1 MASRPAPLKGGLARA
16 AQRREVPGASAL
28 DGGARG
34 RQIAGHEPAFAP
46 PPPVMDLFGSGAV
59 AAAVLDVV
67 LPVFGIILAGFLCGR
82 FGLLGQASSEALNRF
97 VYFVALPALF
107 FVAMARVP
115 VTDVLNLP
123 FLAAFGGGVLIVS
136 ALSLPV
142 SRVAFGNGLGP
153 SGLHAL
159 SATFANTGY
168 MGIPLLL
175 TAFGEAAALPAIIA
189 TVLNGAVVMAIGIAV
204 IEADLARGRGAARI
218 VADVA
223 LGVARSPLVLSAAA
237 GIAAS
242 ALHLPLPTALVTF
255 CDILGAAAPP
265 CALFAIGL
273 FMVGRG
279 ITTGLA
285 EVSWLVALKLV
296 AQPAVTW
303 VIAVPVLHLDPVWA
317 ASAVTL
323 AALPTGSLVF
333 VLASQYGVY
342 TQRATAAILL
352 STVISVLTL
361 SVLLAMLG
369 VG

>member
-1 MASRPAPLKGGLARA
+1 MTEFL
-16 AQRREVPGASAL
+16 
-28 DGGARG
+28 
-34 RQIAGHEPAFAP
+34 
-46 PPPVMDLFGSGAV
+46 GSGAI
-59 AAAVLDVV
+59 ATAVLDVV

-82 FGLLGQASSEALNRF
+82 FGILGQASSEALNRF
-97 VYFVALPALF
+97 VYYVALPALF
-107 FVAMARVP
+107 FVSMARVP
-115 VTDVLNLP
+115 VGDVLNLP
-123 FLAAFGGGVLIVS
+123 FLAAFGGGVLIV
-136 ALSLPV
+136 ALISLPV
-142 SRVAFGNGLGP
+142 SRGVFKNGLGP

-175 TAFGEAAALPAIIA
+175 TAFGPQAALPAIIA

-204 IEADLARGRGAARI
+204 IEADLARGRGAGRI

-223 LGVARSPLVLSAAA
+223 AGVARSPLVLSALA
-237 GIAAS
+237 GILAS
-242 ALHLPLPTALVTF
+242 ALGLGLPKPLVTF

-273 FMVGRG
+273 FMVGRAVTAG
-279 ITTGLA
+279 MA
-285 EVSWLVALKLV
+285 ELSWLTVLKLLV
-296 AQPAVTW
+296 QPAVTW
-303 VIAVPVLHLDPVWA
+303 VIAVPLLRLDPLWA

-342 TQRATAAILL
+342 VQRATGTILI
-352 STVISVLTL
+352 STVFSVVTL
-361 SVLLAMLG
+361 SVLLAVLG

>member
-1 MASRPAPLKGGLARA
+1 MTEFL
-16 AQRREVPGASAL
+16 
-28 DGGARG
+28 
-34 RQIAGHEPAFAP
+34 
-46 PPPVMDLFGSGAV
+46 GSGAI
-59 AAAVLDVV
+59 ATAVLDVV

-82 FGLLGQASSEALNRF
+82 FGILGQASSEALNRF

-107 FVAMARVP
+107 FVSMARVP
-115 VTDVLNLP
+115 VGDVLNLP
-123 FLAAFGGGVLIVS
+123 FLAAFGGGVLIV
-136 ALSLPV
+136 ALLSLPV
-142 SRVAFGNGLGP
+142 SRGVFGNGLGP

-175 TAFGEAAALPAIIA
+175 TAFGPQAALPAIIA

-204 IEADLARGRGAARI
+204 IEADLARGRGAGRI

-223 LGVARSPLVLSAAA
+223 AGVAKSPLVLSALAGILVSAA
-237 GIAAS
+237 G
-242 ALHLPLPTALVTF
+242 LGLPKPVVTF

-273 FMVGRG
+273 FMVGRA
-279 ITTGLA
+279 ITAGMA
-285 EVSWLVALKLV
+285 ELSWLTVLKLLV
-296 AQPAVTW
+296 QPAVTW
-303 VIAVPVLHLDPVWA
+303 VIAVPLLRLDPLWA

-342 TQRATAAILL
+342 VQRATGTILI
-352 STVISVLTL
+352 STVFSVVTL
-361 SVLLAMLG
+361 SVLLAVLG

>member
-1 MASRPAPLKGGLARA
+1 MTDILGS
-16 AQRREVPGASAL
+16 SA
-28 DGGARG
+28 
-34 RQIAGHEPAFAP
+34 I
-46 PPPVMDLFGSGAV
+46 

-67 LPVFGIILAGFLCGR
+67 LPIFGIILAGYLCGR
-82 FGLLGQASSEALNRF
+82 SGLLGQASSEALNRF

-107 FVAMARVP
+107 FVSMARVP
-115 VTDVLNLP
+115 AAEVLNLP

-136 ALSLPV
+136 LLALPV
-142 SRVAFGNGLGP
+142 STAVFRNGLGA

-159 SATFANTGY
+159 SGTFANTGY
-168 MGIPLLL
+168 MGIPLLV
-175 TAFGEAAALPAIIA
+175 TAFGPEAALPAIIA

-218 VADVA
+218 ILDIAG
-223 LGVARSPLVLSAAA
+223 GVAKSPLVLSAAA

-242 ALHLPLPTALVTF
+242 AVGLPLPKPLVTF

-265 CALFAIGL
+265 AALFAIGL

-279 ITTGLA
+279 ITTGLG
-285 EVSWLVALKLV
+285 EVSWLTALKLV
-296 AQPAVTW
+296 VQPAVTW
-303 VIAVPVLHLDPVWA
+303 VIAVPILGLDPLWA
-317 ASAVTL
+317 AAAITL

-342 TQRATAAILL
+342 VQRATATILV
-352 STVISVLTL
+352 STVISVVTL
-361 SVLLAMLG
+361 SVLLALLG

>member
-1 MASRPAPLKGGLARA
+1 MTEFL
-16 AQRREVPGASAL
+16 
-28 DGGARG
+28 
-34 RQIAGHEPAFAP
+34 
-46 PPPVMDLFGSGAV
+46 GSGAI
-59 AAAVLDVV
+59 ATAVLDVV

-82 FGLLGQASSEALNRF
+82 FGILGQASSEALNRF

-107 FVAMARVP
+107 FVSMARVP
-115 VTDVLNLP
+115 VGDVLNLP
-123 FLAAFGGGVLIVS
+123 FLAAFGGGVLIV
-136 ALSLPV
+136 ALLSLPV
-142 SRVAFGNGLGP
+142 SRGVFGNGLGP

-175 TAFGEAAALPAIIA
+175 TAFGPQAALPAIIA

-204 IEADLARGRGAARI
+204 IEADLARGRGAGRI
-218 VADVA
+218 IADVA
-223 LGVARSPLVLSAAA
+223 AGVAKSPLVLSALA
-237 GIAAS
+237 GILAS
-242 ALHLPLPTALVTF
+242 ALGLGLPTPLVTF

-273 FMVGRG
+273 FMVGRAVTAG
-279 ITTGLA
+279 MA
-285 EVSWLVALKLV
+285 ELSWLTVLKLL

-303 VIAVPVLHLDPVWA
+303 VIAVPLLRLDPLWA

-342 TQRATAAILL
+342 VQRATGTILIT
-352 STVISVLTL
+352 TVFSVVTL
-361 SVLLAMLG
+361 SALLAVLG

>member
-1 MASRPAPLKGGLARA
+1 MTEFL
-16 AQRREVPGASAL
+16 
-28 DGGARG
+28 
-34 RQIAGHEPAFAP
+34 
-46 PPPVMDLFGSGAV
+46 GSGAV
-59 AAAVLDVV
+59 ATAVLDVV

-82 FGLLGQASSEALNRF
+82 FGILGQASSEALNRF
-97 VYFVALPALF
+97 VYYVALPALF
-107 FVAMARVP
+107 FVSMARVP
-115 VTDVLNLP
+115 VGDVLNLP
-123 FLAAFGGGVLIVS
+123 FLAAFGGGVLIVA

-142 SRVAFGNGLGP
+142 SRAVFKNGLGP

-168 MGIPLLL
+168 MGIPLLI
-175 TAFGEAAALPAIIA
+175 TAFGPQAALPAIIA
-189 TVLNGAVVMAIGIAV
+189 TVLNGAVLMAVGIAV
-204 IEADLARGRGAARI
+204 IEADLARGRGAGRI

-223 LGVARSPLVLSAAA
+223 RGVAKSPLVLSAAA
-237 GIAAS
+237 GILAS
-242 ALHLPLPTALVTF
+242 ALGLGLPTPLVTF

-273 FMVGRG
+273 FMVGRA

-285 EVSWLVALKLV
+285 ELSWLTALKLLV
-296 AQPAVTW
+296 QPAVTW
-303 VIAVPVLHLDPVWA
+303 VIAVKLLDLDPLWA
-317 ASAVTL
+317 ASAVIL

-342 TQRATAAILL
+342 VQRATATILI
-352 STVISVLTL
+352 STVFSVVTL

>member
-1 MASRPAPLKGGLARA
+1 MTGFLGN
-16 AQRREVPGASAL
+16 
-28 DGGARG
+28 
-34 RQIAGHEPAFAP
+34 
-46 PPPVMDLFGSGAV
+46 GAV

-67 LPVFGIILAGFLCGR
+67 LPVFGIVLAGYLCGR

-107 FVAMARVP
+107 FVSMARVP
-115 VTDVLNLP
+115 VADVLNLP

-142 SRVAFGNGLGP
+142 SKAVFGNGLGP

-168 MGIPLLL
+168 MGIPLLV
-175 TAFGEAAALPAIIA
+175 TAFGQEAALPAIIA

-204 IEADLARGRGAARI
+204 IEADLARGRGPARI

-223 LGVARSPLVLSAAA
+223 GGVAKSPLVLSAVA

-242 ALHLPLPTALVTF
+242 ALAMPLPNALVTF
-255 CDILGAAAPP
+255 CEILGAAAPP

-273 FMVGRG
+273 FLVGRG
-279 ITTGLA
+279 ITRGLP
-285 EVSWLVALKLV
+285 EVAWLTALKLLV
-296 AQPAVTW
+296 QPAVTW
-303 VIAVPVLHLDPVWA
+303 VIAVPLLHLDPLWA
-317 ASAVTL
+317 ACAVIL

-342 TQRATAAILL
+342 VQRATAAILV
-352 STVISVLTL
+352 STVFSVVTL
-361 SVLLAMLG
+361 SALLAMLG

>member
-1 MASRPAPLKGGLARA
+1 MAPRPAPLKGKADGV
-16 AQRREVPGASAL
+16 QRQDGAPDASAL

-34 RQIAGHEPAFAP
+34 RQIAGHEPALAP
-46 PPPVMDLFGSGAV
+46 QPPVMDLFGSGAV
-59 AAAVLDVV
+59 AGAVLDVV
-67 LPVFGIILAGFLCGR
+67 LPIFGIILAGFLCGR
-82 FGLLGQASSEALNRF
+82 SGLLGQASSEALNRF

-115 VTDVLNLP
+115 VADVLNLP

-136 ALSLPV
+136 AIALPV
-142 SRVAFGNGLGP
+142 SRAAFGNGLGP

-204 IEADLARGRGAARI
+204 IEADLARGRGLSRI
-218 VADVA
+218 VVDIAA
-223 LGVARSPLVLSAAA
+223 GVARSPLVLAAVAGILASAA
-237 GIAAS
+237 GL
-242 ALHLPLPTALVTF
+242 ALPGALVTF

-279 ITTGLA
+279 ITTGMA
-285 EVSWLVALKLV
+285 EISWLVALKLV

-303 VIAVPVLHLDPVWA
+303 VLAVPILRLDPVWA
-317 ASAVTL
+317 AAAVTL

-342 TQRATAAILL
+342 TQRATAAILV
-352 STVISVLTL
+352 STVLSVVTL
-361 SVLLAMLG
+361 SVLLALLG

>member
-1 MASRPAPLKGGLARA
+1 MTEFL
-16 AQRREVPGASAL
+16 
-28 DGGARG
+28 
-34 RQIAGHEPAFAP
+34 
-46 PPPVMDLFGSGAV
+46 GSGAV
-59 AAAVLDVV
+59 ATAVLDVV

-82 FGLLGQASSEALNRF
+82 FGILGQASSEALNRF

-107 FVAMARVP
+107 FVSMARVP
-115 VTDVLNLP
+115 VGDVLNLP
-123 FLAAFGGGVLIVS
+123 FLAAFGGGVLTV
-136 ALSLPV
+136 ALLSLPV
-142 SRVAFGNGLGP
+142 SRAVFKNGLGA

-175 TAFGEAAALPAIIA
+175 TAFGPEAALPAIIA
-189 TVLNGAVVMAIGIAV
+189 TVLNGAVVMAVGIAV
-204 IEADLARGRGAARI
+204 IEADLARGRGGLRI

-223 LGVARSPLVLSAAA
+223 AGVAKSPLVLSALAGILASAA
-237 GIAAS
+237 G
-242 ALHLPLPTALVTF
+242 LGLPKPIVTF

-273 FMVGRG
+273 FMVGRA

-285 EVSWLVALKLV
+285 ELSWLTALKLLV
-296 AQPAVTW
+296 QPAVTW
-303 VIAVPVLHLDPVWA
+303 VIAVPLLHLDPLWA

-342 TQRATAAILL
+342 VQRATAAILI
-352 STVISVLTL
+352 STVFSVVTL

-369 VG
+369 VE